1 MKPLTF
7 KGFLKAY
14 LTELSSLCGSSSIRK
29 LEKEVDSNLRLLEP
43 LALYAK
49 MTLTKEQLSKTK
61 NNRVRSALKDLESY
75 NDVEQA
81 LQEKTLSEAYQ
92 KVYNSYLVKTN
103 RIKNEEHTKSLMLPR
118 IKEMQRQKHIT
129 NYRIYTDLHLNPG
142 NVNDFLTNGNVS
154 KLSLKTAEMIYD
166 YVS

>member
-7 KGFLKAY
+7 KGFLKVY
-14 LTELSSLCGSSSIRK
+14 LSELSLCGTSSVRK

-43 LALYAK
+43 LVLYAK
-49 MTLTKEQLSKTK
+49 MTLTKEQLLKFK
-61 NNRVRSALKDLESY
+61 NKRVMGALKELQQYSDL
-75 NDVEQA
+75 EQA
-81 LQEKTLSEAYQ
+81 LKNKKLPEAYQ

-103 RIKNEEHTKSLMLPR
+103 RVKNEEHTKSLMLPR
-118 IKEMQRQKHIT
+118 IKEMQQQKHIT

-154 KLSLKTAEMIYD
+154 KLSLKTAERIFD
-166 YVS
+166 YIS

>member
-14 LTELSSLCGSSSIRK
+14 LSELSLCGSSSVRK
-29 LEKEVDSNLRLLEP
+29 LEKEVDNNLRLLEP
-43 LALYAK
+43 LVLYAK
-49 MTLTKEQLSKTK
+49 MTLTKEQLSKFK
-61 NNRVRSALKDLESY
+61 NKRVKGALKDLQLYS
-75 NDVEQA
+75 DVEYA
-81 LQEKTLSEAYQ
+81 LQKKMLPETYQ
-92 KVYNSYLVKTN
+92 KVYNSYFIKTN
-103 RIKNEEHTKSLMLPR
+103 RVKNEDHTKSLMLPR
-118 IKEMQRQKHIT
+118 IKEMQQKKHIT

-154 KLSLKTAEMIYD
+154 KLSLKTAEMIFE

>member
-14 LTELSSLCGSSSIRK
+14 LCELSLCGSLSIRK

-43 LALYAK
+43 LVLYAK
-49 MTLTKEQLSKTK
+49 ITLTKEQLSRLK
-61 NNRVRSALKDLESY
+61 NKRVQSALKVLENHS
-75 NDVEQA
+75 DVEQA
-81 LQEKTLSEAYQ
+81 LQNKKLPEAYQ
-92 KVYNSYLVKTN
+92 KVYNSYLVRTN
-103 RIKNEEHTKSLMLPR
+103 RIKNEEHTKMLMLPR
-118 IKEMQRQKHIT
+118 IKEMQQKKHIT

-142 NVNDFLTNGNVS
+142 NVNDFLTNGNAS
-154 KLSLKTAEMIYD
+154 KLSLKTAEMIFE

>member
-14 LTELSSLCGSSSIRK
+14 LSELSLCGSSSVRK

-49 MTLTKEQLSKTK
+49 MTLNEEQLSKIK
-61 NNRVRSALKDLESY
+61 NKRVRSALMYLESY

-81 LQEKTLSEAYQ
+81 LQEKTLSEAYR
-92 KVYNSYLVKTN
+92 KVYNSYLVKTS
-103 RIKNEEHTKSLMLPR
+103 RVKNEEHTKSLMLLR
-118 IKEMQRQKHIT
+118 IKELQQKKHIT

-154 KLSLKTAEMIYD
+154 KLSLKTAETIFE

>member
-7 KGFLKAY
+7 KGYLKAY
-14 LTELSSLCGSSSIRK
+14 LTELSLCGSSSVRK
-29 LEKEVDSNLRLLEP
+29 LEKEVERNLRLLEP
-43 LALYAK
+43 LVLYAK
-49 MTLTKEQLSKTK
+49 ITLDDEQLAKFK
-61 NNRVRSALKDLESY
+61 NTRVVNA
-75 NDVEQA
+75 
-81 LQEKTLSEAYQ
+81 LSELKTISNVENALEHGLLPERYQ
-92 KVYNSYLVKTN
+92 KVYNSYKVKTN

-118 IKEMQRQKHIT
+118 IKEMQVAKHIS

-154 KLSLKTAEMIYD
+154 KLSLKTAEMIFD

>member
-14 LTELSSLCGSSSIRK
+14 LCELSLCGSSSVRK

-49 MTLTKEQLSKTK
+49 MTLSREQLSRFK
-61 NNRVRSALKDLESY
+61 NKRVKSALKELQTYIDIEY
-75 NDVEQA
+75 A
-81 LQEKTLSEAYQ
+81 LQKKMLPAAYQ

-103 RIKNEEHTKSLMLPR
+103 RIKNEEYTKSLMLPR
-118 IKEMQRQKHIT
+118 IKEMQQQKHIT

-154 KLSLKTAEMIYD
+154 KLSLKTAEMIFE